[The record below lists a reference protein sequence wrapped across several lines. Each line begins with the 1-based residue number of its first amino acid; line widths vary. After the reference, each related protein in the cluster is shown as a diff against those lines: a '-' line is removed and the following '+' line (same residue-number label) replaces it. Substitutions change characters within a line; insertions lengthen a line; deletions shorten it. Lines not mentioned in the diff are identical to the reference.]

1 MNIATLY
8 KKILSFQKELSLNK
22 EEIVFY
28 KNNSL
33 LEGSTTN
40 IIAVKNGILFI
51 PLRNY
56 YFGITLGYLV
66 NNTKMKIIKQNI
78 TINNLNNYSELLL
91 VGSGKEVVSV
101 SSIKNLAW
109 RRTSFKT
116 YKKLIKTYKKLLK

>member
-1 MNIATLY
+1 M
-8 KKILSFQKELSLNK
+8 
-22 EEIVFY
+22 
-28 KNNSL
+28 
-33 LEGSTTN
+33 
-40 IIAVKNGILFI
+40 FI

-66 NNTKMKIIKQNI
+66 DNTKMKIIKQNI

-116 YKKLIKTYKKLLK
+116 YKKLKKTYKKLLN